1 LVTAAVVI
9 FIPLWNKNLK
19 NRVSSEFVAEDVK
32 EAYEKKWW
40 LCCRK
45 VCPSQL
51 FIPLKKYSS
60 IFCSG

>member
-1 LVTAAVVI
+1 
-9 FIPLWNKNLK
+9 KNLK
-19 NRVSSEFVAEDVK
+19 NRASSEFVAEDIK

-60 IFCSG
+60 FFCSG